1 MPNNKNQTQDKKF
14 AAESIH
20 EFKGPK
26 FKVDPA
32 YEYNDVDLEQQYSDI
47 KSRKEISLATYFSK
61 RIQINLPFVSAPMD
75 TVTGSAMAIA
85 LARKGAI
92 GVLPRFSIIDHQ
104 VQEVV
109 RVKRSGHFIIENP
122 VVMTPEHTVADAR
135 KVIDEYGVGGIVI
148 VDDIENKKAVGIVTT
163 RDMMYE
169 LDGSILKDVMNHH
182 DLVTAPV
189 GTTMEQAKKIL
200 HDNRIEKLP
209 LIDDKGHLV
218 GLITQK
224 DIENAEDFPLAA
236 RDKRGRPRV
245 AAAVGIRDEDFV
257 KRAEKLINAGA
268 DALVVDIAHGGLKKC
283 VDATKYLSE
292 SFPDVDI
299 ISGNVMT
306 AELTRKLI
314 EAGAA
319 GVRVGIAPGYACR
332 TRGMTGVG
340 GGQMTTVYECAQAA
354 KEYGIPVMA
363 DGGIRELG
371 DLGKA
376 LATGAST
383 IMMGAMFAG
392 TEETPGK
399 TIVGMNGLSYKL
411 YRGMASLGAN
421 LTLQES
427 EGKDPLAKGAPQITP
442 EGDHLM
448 IPAKGEVGDL
458 LDQMAGAL
466 CSTMSYIG
474 ARTIDEMD
482 EKAVFRVR
490 ATGGTIQIQ

>member
-1 MPNNKNQTQDKKF
+1 MPNNKNQIQDKKF

-283 VDATKYLSE
+283 IDATKYLSE
-292 SFPDVDI
+292 SFPDIDI

-314 EAGAA
+314 
-319 GVRVGIAPGYACR
+319 
-332 TRGMTGVG
+332 
-340 GGQMTTVYECAQAA
+340 

-466 CSTMSYIG
+466 RSTMSYIG

>member
-1 MPNNKNQTQDKKF
+1 MSK
-14 AAESIH
+14 I
-20 EFKGPK
+20 KGPQ
-26 FKVDPA
+26 FRENSA
-32 YEYNDVDLEQQYSDI
+32 YEYNDIDLEQQYSDI
-47 KSRKEISLATYFSK
+47 ESRKEISLSSRFSR
-61 RIQINLPFVSAPMD
+61 RIHINLPFVSAPMD
-75 TVTGSAMAIA
+75 TVTGSAMAIE
-85 LARKGAI
+85 LSRKGAI
-92 GVLPRFSIIDHQ
+92 GVLPRFVSVDLQ
-104 VQEVV
+104 VQEVL
-109 RVKRSGHFIIENP
+109 RVKRSGHFVIEDP
-122 VVMTPEHTVADAR
+122 VVLTQQHTVGDAR
-135 KVIDEYGVGGIVI
+135 NVIDDHGVGGIV
-148 VDDIENKKAVGIVTT
+148 VVQTMELRKAIGIVTT
-163 RDMMYE
+163 RDVMYE
-169 LDGSILKDVMNHH
+169 SDNTSLKDVMNHH
-182 DLVTAPV
+182 EFITAPP
-189 GTTMEQAKKIL
+189 GTTMTQAKKIL

-209 LIDDKGHLV
+209 LVDEKGVLV

-224 DIENAEDFPLAA
+224 DIEYVEQYPFAA
-236 RDKRGRPRV
+236 RDKRGRPLV
-245 AAAVGIRDEDFV
+245 AAAVGIRDEQFL
-257 KRAEKLINAGA
+257 KRAEKLIEAGA

-283 VDATKYLSE
+283 IDATKHLAE
-292 SFPDVDI
+292 SFPHIDI
-299 ISGNVMT
+299 VSGNVMT
-306 AELTRKLI
+306 ADLTHRLI

-340 GGQMTTVYECAQAA
+340 GGQMTAAYECAIAA
-354 KEYGIPVMA
+354 REHDVPVIA

-421 LTLQES
+421 LTLQAA
-427 EGKDPLAKGAPQITP
+427 EGKDPLSPNAAQITP

-448 IPAKGEVGDL
+448 IPAKGSVGDL

-466 CSTMSYIG
+466 RSTMSYMG
-474 ARTIDEMD
+474 ARTIAAMP

-490 ATGGTIQIQ
+490 ATGGTTQIQ